1 MREVALIQCAN
12 LQALGD
18 PQSLSGMRLEVL
30 SNLRRCSLG
39 LYPWR
44 TVAVRVSALWVP
56 IQEETQRARPA
67 STRERQSSGSFQEP
81 GKSKKR
87 HEVSWTFS
95 PRSYGNARRKS
106 GMPRKQGRSV
116 GTRNSVGLAPTKDQ
130 RQNTLTYEPRSTS
143 SPLRLRR
150 HAREGMCTNRS
161 RLSPFP
167 IPTPDGGP
175 EKAM

>member
-1 MREVALIQCAN
+1 MILLN
-12 LQALGD
+12 
-18 PQSLSGMRLEVL
+18 
-30 SNLRRCSLG
+30 
-39 LYPWR
+39 
-44 TVAVRVSALWVP
+44 VP

-67 STRERQSSGSFQEP
+67 STRERQSSGSILRT
-81 GKSKKR
+81 GKIKIKIKR
-87 HEVSWTFS
+87 KGLEVSWTFS

-130 RQNTLTYEPRSTS
+130 MKNTLTYEPRSSS

-150 HAREGMCTNRS
+150 HAREGMCTTRS